1 MPRRP
6 PPEALSPRALAR
18 LRATPGSYV
27 PTELD
32 LEGLGPASDGR
43 HPVESAGERARPTDR
58 LDRLDPLDEVD
69 EPDVRGGG
77 RHARARHPRGW
88 VRLPAA
94 FVGARWQPGRAA
106 LLGITLVILLA
117 AAVFGLR
124 VAWAQSAGGGTVI
137 APGGGSR
144 AGPSAVTA
152 GAVPVGV
159 SSSAGSGYPGAT
171 PAASAGAA
179 AQAAPVQP
187 SAPQGVVVV
196 HVVGRVKHPG
206 VRRLPVG
213 SRVTDAVEAA
223 GGVAT
228 KADLSALNLARVLVD
243 GEQVRVP
250 AVGEPVAR
258 APTAGAGSATSG
270 GAGSGSSGAPVS
282 INTADLA
289 GLDSLPGVGP
299 VLAQRILDWRS
310 SHGRF
315 TSIDELGE
323 VSGIGEKLLAQLTP
337 LVTL

>member
-1 MPRRP
+1 MPRRQH
-6 PPEALSPRALAR
+6 PEELSPRALAR
-18 LRATPGSYV
+18 LRAGPRSYV

-32 LEGLGPASDGR
+32 LDVAPRGPDRQSPDEDLSADDDRGGEGGARS
-43 HPVESAGERARPTDR
+43 ESA
-58 LDRLDPLDEVD
+58 
-69 EPDVRGGG
+69 
-77 RHARARHPRGW
+77 RHARPSHPPRW

-106 LLGITLVILLA
+106 LWGVLLVVLLA

-124 VAWAQSAGGGTVI
+124 VARAESAGGGTVI

-144 AGPSAVTA
+144 AGPTGVAA

-159 SSSAGSGYPGAT
+159 SGSTGSFSGAST
-171 PAASAGAA
+171 TAASPASGAASASPAA
-179 AQAAPVQP
+179 
-187 SAPQGVVVV
+187 VVVV
-196 HVVGRVKHPG
+196 HVVGRVRHPG
-206 VRRLPVG
+206 VRELPLG
-213 SRVTDAVEAA
+213 SRVADAVKAA
-223 GGVAT
+223 GGASS

-250 AVGEPVAR
+250 AVGEVVA
-258 APTAGAGSATSG
+258 PGPSPGSASGATGGGGVAGG
-270 GAGSGSSGAPVS
+270 GAGRPVS
-282 INTADLA
+282 LNTADLA
-289 GLDSLPGVGP
+289 ALDTLPGVGP

-315 TSIDELGE
+315 ASIDELGE

>member
-1 MPRRP
+1 MPRRH

-18 LRATPGSYV
+18 LRASPGAYV

-32 LEGLGPASDGR
+32 LEADPARAGRRLGEEAGDRPGAATWPDAHDGADRPRADSGLGDT
-43 HPVESAGERARPTDR
+43 EAR
-58 LDRLDPLDEVD
+58 
-69 EPDVRGGG
+69 GA
-77 RHARARHPRGW
+77 RHARTRHPRGW

-106 LLGITLVILLA
+106 LLGIVLVVLLA

-159 SSSAGSGYPGAT
+159 SGSAGGGSSGAT
-171 PAASAGAA
+171 PTASAGPAGR
-179 AQAAPVQP
+179 AQL
-187 SAPQGVVVV
+187 SAPAGVVVV

-213 SRVTDAVEAA
+213 SRVTDAVDAA

-250 AVGEPVAR
+250 AVGEP
-258 APTAGAGSATSG
+258 APVLTTGAGAASG
-270 GAGSGSSGAPVS
+270 GAGSAGPGAPVS

-315 TSIDELGE
+315 TSVDELGE

>member
-1 MPRRP
+1 MPRRH

-18 LRATPGSYV
+18 LRSSPGSYV

-32 LEGLGPASDGR
+32 LGSVDPASSGR
-43 HPVESAGERARPTDR
+43 RPGAAGGDRPGGTTFPDS
-58 LDRLDPLDEVD
+58 LGALDER
-69 EPDVRGGG
+69 EGG

-106 LLGITLVILLA
+106 LLGIVLVVLLA

-159 SSSAGSGYPGAT
+159 SGSAGSTSPGAT
-171 PAASAGAA
+171 PAASAGTAE
-179 AQAAPVQP
+179 QAAP
-187 SAPQGVVVV
+187 ATAGVVVV

-206 VRRLPVG
+206 VRRLPLG

-250 AVGEPVAR
+250 AVGEPVAPV
-258 APTAGAGSATSG
+258 PTTGGGAASSG
-270 GAGSGSSGAPVS
+270 GAGVGSPGAPVS
-282 INTADLA
+282 INTADLTA
-289 GLDSLPGVGP
+289 LDSLPGVGP

-315 TSIDELGE
+315 TSVDELGE
-323 VSGIGEKLLAQLTP
+323 VSGIGEKLLAQLSP